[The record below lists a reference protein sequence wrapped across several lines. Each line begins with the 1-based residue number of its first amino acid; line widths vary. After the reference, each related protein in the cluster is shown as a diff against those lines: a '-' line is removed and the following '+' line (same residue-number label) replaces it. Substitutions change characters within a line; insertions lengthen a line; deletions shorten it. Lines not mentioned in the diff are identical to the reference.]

1 MLLKQNTIS
10 SHSEIRCLSM
20 TNNRNFDKILKKE
33 LENVRKLPIK
43 PKLLL
48 HACCGPCFTIPHEI
62 LREYFDI
69 TIIYNNSNIYPKSE
83 HNRRLAELKKYLA
96 ELGSNINV
104 IEFHYDNEKYNL
116 DLEPRASDKEGHER
130 CRICFRKRLK
140 EGFEYASNHGFDYF
154 GTVMTISRYKN
165 AQDIN
170 KIGEELQHSYPT
182 VKWLYADFKKN
193 NGYEKSLIIIKEHEM
208 YFQEYCGC
216 KYSYENYLKKC
227 DKMK

>member
-1 MLLKQNTIS
+1 M
-10 SHSEIRCLSM
+10 E
-20 TNNRNFDKILKKE
+20 NNKNYQKILEKE
-33 LENVRKLPIK
+33 LQNIEISGKK

-62 LREYFDI
+62 LKGYFDI
-69 TIIYNNSNIYPKSE
+69 TILYNNSNIYPKAE
-83 HNRRLAELKKYLA
+83 HDRRLDELIKYLSD
-96 ELGSNINV
+96 LGVKIKV
-104 IEFHYDNEKYNL
+104 IETEYDNDAYNE
-116 DLEPRASDKEGHER
+116 DLEPRADDKEGHER

-140 EGFEYASNHGFDYF
+140 EGFEYAYKNGFEYF

-170 KIGEELQHSYPT
+170 KIGEKLALDYPT

-193 NGYEKSLIIIKEHEM
+193 DGYEKSLIIIKEHKM

-216 KYSYENYLKKC
+216 KYSYEAYLKKQEN
-227 DKMK
+227 K